1 MKVNFNGS
9 SSIVTTYRQMIRNF
23 SIYVK
28 IYKFFFLK
36 AALSFKFH
44 VVEWKQEF
52 ILDIRKEIERLRQE
66 IQKHDYAYYVLAQP
80 QISDYEYDQK
90 MKQLAE
96 LEARDPS
103 LITPDSPTQ
112 RVSGQPTKEFATVRH
127 RIPMLSLA
135 NTYSEEELWDFDE
148 RVRGL
153 LDPDEKPAYVTE
165 LKIDGLAV
173 SLLYEAG
180 FFVRGATRGDG
191 INGDDITVNL
201 RTIRSIP
208 LRLAGSGPFP
218 ASLEVRG
225 EVYMSR
231 AAFQRLNKTRE
242 ESGEALFANP
252 RNSAAGSLKMQDAR
266 LVAQRG
272 LNIFCYRLEDQGE
285 QTGKRT
291 HFESLERLR
300 QLGFPVNPHARKCGT
315 MEEVI
320 RYCQEWERQRDD
332 LPYEIDGVVVK
343 VDDVEQQLRLGHTAK
358 IPRWAISFKFKA
370 RQMKTRIEKITWQVG
385 RTGTLTPVAELTPVQ
400 IAGTVVSRATLHN
413 PEEIERKDIREGDAV
428 FIEKGGDIIPKVVSV
443 IPEERDKKSR
453 PYEIP
458 GRCPACH
465 TALKKNEEEAALR
478 CPNEHCPAQ
487 IVRRIE
493 HFVSRGAMDIEGLG
507 AALVELFV
515 NRKMIT
521 DAAGL
526 YFLKSG
532 QISNLEGLGEKS
544 AGNLISA
551 IEESKKQSLE
561 RLIFGLGIPFVGTT
575 AARALAMHFKD
586 LDHLMKAAKQELEEL
601 PGIGTKM
608 AESIDSF
615 FKNERNRKLVENLR
629 DAGINFRFLGE
640 AAEGLLNGKTFV
652 LTGTLPSMSREE
664 ATNLILSRG
673 GAVSSSVSKKTSY
686 VLAGDKPGS
695 KLDKAKKSG
704 VPVIDEVQFLGLFK
718 EKQEAEGDR

>member
-1 MKVNFNGS
+1 MVMTG
-9 SSIVTTYRQMIRNF
+9 
-23 SIYVK
+23 
-28 IYKFFFLK
+28 
-36 AALSFKFH
+36 
-44 VVEWKQEF
+44 KQEF
-52 ILDIRKEIERLRQE
+52 ILDLKNEIERLREE
-66 IQKHDYAYYVLAQP
+66 IRKHDYAYYVLAQP

-90 MKQLAE
+90 LKKLAG

-112 RVSGQPTKEFATVRH
+112 RVSGQPTKEFTTVRH
-127 RIPMLSLA
+127 RTPMLSLA

-153 LDPDEKPAYVTE
+153 LDPGERMSYVAE

-173 SLLYEAG
+173 SLLYEEG
-180 FFVRGATRGDG
+180 LFVRGATRGDG
-191 INGDDITVNL
+191 VSGDDITVNL

-208 LRLAGSGPFP
+208 LRLVGGGPLP

-231 AAFQRLNKTRE
+231 AAFQRLNKARE
-242 ESGEALFANP
+242 ENGEPLFANP

-266 LVAQRG
+266 LVARRG
-272 LNIFCYRLEDQGE
+272 LDLFCYRLEDQGE

-300 QLGFPVNPHARKCGT
+300 QLGFPVNPHARKCET
-315 MEEVI
+315 MKEVL
-320 RYCQEWERQRDD
+320 RYCQEWERERDQ
-332 LPYEIDGVVVK
+332 LPYEIDGVVIK
-343 VDDVEQQLRLGHTAK
+343 VNDVTQQERLGHTAK

-385 RTGTLTPVAELTPVQ
+385 RTGTLTPVAELTPVRV
-400 IAGTVVSRATLHN
+400 AGTVVSRATLHN
-413 PEEIERKDIREGDAV
+413 PEEIERRDIREGDAV

-443 IPEERDKKSR
+443 INGERDKNSR
-453 PYEIP
+453 PYPIP
-458 GRCPACH
+458 DRCPVCH
-465 TALKKNEEEAALR
+465 TTLKKNEEEAALR
-478 CPNEHCPAQ
+478 CPNQDCPAQ
-487 IVRRIE
+487 VVRRIE

-515 NRKMIT
+515 NKKMIS

-526 YFLKSG
+526 YTLNSKAISG
-532 QISNLEGLGEKS
+532 LEGLGQKS
-544 AGNLISA
+544 AGNLIRA
-551 IEESKKQSLE
+551 IATSKKQSLE
-561 RLIFGLGIPFVGTT
+561 RLIFGLGIPFVGAT
-575 AARALAMHFKD
+575 AARALAGHFRS
-586 LDHLMKAAKQELEEL
+586 LDHLIQAGQQELEEL

-608 AESIDSF
+608 AESITTY
-615 FKNERNRKLVENLR
+615 FKNERNRKLIENLR
-629 DAGINFRFLGE
+629 AAGLNFHFHGSSGESFLR
-640 AAEGLLNGKTFV
+640 GKTFV

-664 ATNLILSRG
+664 ATRRILSHG
-673 GAVSSSVSKKTSY
+673 GEVSSAVSKKTSY

-704 VPVIDEVQFLGLFK
+704 VPVINEEQFLTLMN
-718 EKQEAEGDR
+718 EKQEPDAEP